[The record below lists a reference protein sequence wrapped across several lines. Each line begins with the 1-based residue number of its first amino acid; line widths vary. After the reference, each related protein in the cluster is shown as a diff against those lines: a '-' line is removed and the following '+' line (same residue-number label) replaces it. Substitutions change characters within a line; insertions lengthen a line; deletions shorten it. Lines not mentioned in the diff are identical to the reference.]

1 MGSTSANDTIL
12 QKKLVLHTK
21 KLEREFALTRT
32 KKINKSKFREMEKK
46 TRDGINNAEGNGQDS
61 KNNAE
66 GENLNNNNLNNENNS
81 EPMKKSLLN
90 DVHFTNVGS
99 ILDVYVDGPIK
110 KLFQGPLSDRRIEQI
125 TERNKQLYIKKVNTV
140 QETTKTIEPE
150 IIINNN
156 NNNNNSSS
164 SNNNNKK
171 KNKKNKKSNNDKD
184 DKKNEHLDT
193 ETATTTTT
201 KTTTTTTTETVA
213 AFESTVQDIDP
224 SVIDASVDV
233 SDLLGQDMDKSE
245 SVHYKNGDSANNTNS
260 EIIGGGVPANPKQL
274 IHQEDLED
282 LYGEAE
288 ISSLTDF
295 SGFFVLGWI
304 ACFFFVLKNL
314 YVFYTQHGLH
324 VMESEIWQYMSSG
337 LFKVGAFD
345 LVMYLST
352 YFTFAIQKLCYHKYL
367 DWSTQGKHFVAI
379 YEIVFLFG
387 YLILAQF
394 VVEFHWIA
402 KIFIF
407 LHSTVLLMKMHSYS
421 FYNGYLWNLKQES
434 DISKE
439 LLQFL
444 KDHDELNKEN
454 SKILEKS
461 VEYCESEIKSQS
473 PKTND
478 PLTQQPLF
486 PESLTV
492 TNFFEF
498 SMFPTLVY
506 QITYPRNNKIRK
518 VYVFEKLSAIFGI
531 IFVMMTVA
539 QIFMYPAALKA
550 MSLESYPNSLE
561 KWKLW
566 IFACIDMIPGFICMY
581 LLTWYLIWDAILN
594 CIAEL
599 TRFADRNFYG
609 DWWNSV
615 SWNDFSKHWNIPVH
629 QFLLRHVYHASMSF
643 WKFNKVQAV
652 LFTFILSSIFHEL
665 AMYAM
670 FNKIRYYIF
679 FFQMLQLP
687 LTWFHYTLFVNNP
700 VLGNCF
706 FWFSICCGPTIVC
719 CLYLTF

>member
-1 MGSTSANDTIL
+1 MGSTNASEQDTVVF
-12 QKKLVLHTK
+12 QKKLALHTK
-21 KLEREFALTRT
+21 KLEREFKLTRT
-32 KKINKSKFREMEKK
+32 KRVSKSKFRELQKK
-46 TRDGINNAEGNGQDS
+46 NRESINNASGNAQS
-61 KNNAE
+61 ASALSVNKE
-66 GENLNNNNLNNENNS
+66 VS
-81 EPMKKSLLN
+81 PEPMKKSLLN
-90 DVHFTNVGS
+90 DVHFTSVGS
-99 ILDVYVDGPIK
+99 ILDIYVDGPIK
-110 KLFQGPLSDRRIEQI
+110 KLFQGPLSDKRIEQI
-125 TERNKQLYIKKVNTV
+125 RERNNQLYIKKINTV
-140 QETTKTIEPE
+140 EETTKTSEP
-150 IIINNN
+150 
-156 NNNNNSSS
+156 
-164 SNNNNKK
+164 
-171 KNKKNKKSNNDKD
+171 KNGKSGGVV
-184 DKKNEHLDT
+184 EGEDT
-193 ETATTTTT
+193 QTDENVTTTT
-201 KTTTTTTTETVA
+201 KTTTTTTETVA
-213 AFESTVQDIDP
+213 AFETTVQDIDP
-224 SVIDASVDV
+224 TVIDASVDV
-233 SDLLGQDMDKSE
+233 ADLLGQDMDKSE
-245 SVHYKNGDSANNTNS
+245 SGHYRNAHSLDNEALGK
-260 EIIGGGVPANPKQL
+260 EIIGGGVPADPKQL
-274 IHQEDLED
+274 IHQGDLED
-282 LYGEAE
+282 LYGGNSE
-288 ISSLTDF
+288 ISSSLTDF

-314 YVFYTQHGLH
+314 YVFYSQHGFR

-337 LFKVGAFD
+337 LFKVAAFD
-345 LVMYLST
+345 LMMYLST
-352 YFTFAIQKLCYHKYL
+352 YFTFAIQMLCYYNYL
-367 DWSTQGKHFVAI
+367 DWSTEGKYIVAI
-379 YEIVFLFG
+379 YEVVFLFG
-387 YLILAQF
+387 YLVLAQF
-394 VVEFHWIA
+394 YVEFHWIA

-444 KDHDELNKEN
+444 KDHDELNKDN

-461 VEYCESEIKSQS
+461 VEYCDSEIKSQS

-478 PLTQQPLF
+478 PLTQQPFF
-486 PESLTV
+486 PESLTFG
-492 TNFFEF
+492 NFFEF

-518 VYVFEKLSAIFGI
+518 FYVFEKLSAIFGI

-539 QIFMYPAALKA
+539 QIFMYPAAVKA
-550 MSLESYPNSLE
+550 MELESYPNSLE

-566 IFACIDMIPGFICMY
+566 VFACIDMIPGFICMY

-679 FFQMLQLP
+679 FFQMFQLP

-706 FWFSICCGPTIVC
+706 FWFSICCGPTTIC

>member
-125 TERNKQLYIKKVNTV
+125 TERNKQLYIKKVNT
-140 QETTKTIEPE
+140 
-150 IIINNN
+150 
-156 NNNNNSSS
+156 
-164 SNNNNKK
+164 
-171 KNKKNKKSNNDKD
+171 
-184 DKKNEHLDT
+184 
-193 ETATTTTT
+193 
-201 KTTTTTTTETVA
+201 
-213 AFESTVQDIDP
+213 DIDP